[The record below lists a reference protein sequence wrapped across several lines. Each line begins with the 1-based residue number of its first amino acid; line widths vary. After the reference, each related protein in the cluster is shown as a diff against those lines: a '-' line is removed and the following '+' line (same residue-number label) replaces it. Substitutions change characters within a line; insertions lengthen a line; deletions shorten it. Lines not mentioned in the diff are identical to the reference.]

1 VKYAVVPLIAMKFE
15 QVVTENAPKA
25 IGPYSQG
32 TKANGFVFCSGQ
44 IPANPE
50 TGELETGS
58 ITNQTKQSLS
68 NVRGVI
74 EGAGSSM
81 DKVVKVT
88 VFLKNM
94 DDFSEMNTEYSKWFS
109 DPPPARAAVEVAR
122 LPKDVAI
129 EIEAIA
135 LL

>member
-1 VKYAVVPLIAMKFE
+1 MKFE
-15 QVVTENAPKA
+15 QVVTDNAPKA

-44 IPANPE
+44 IPADPK
-50 TGELETGS
+50 TGELVSSS
-58 ITNQTKQSLS
+58 ITDQTRQSLS
-68 NVRGVI
+68 NVKGVI
-74 EGAGSSM
+74 EAAGSSM
-81 DKVVKVT
+81 DRVMKVT

-94 DDFSEMNTEYSKWFS
+94 DDFSEMNTEYMKWFS

-122 LPKDVAI
+122 LPKNVDI